1 MCQHLSRK
9 KYTWKKLFIIYS
21 KKTMVSI
28 NLVQT
33 AVNNKSS
40 VHRRY
45 VNIYFLLTESK
56 DVVLV
61 FCS

>member
-1 MCQHLSRK
+1 
-9 KYTWKKLFIIYS
+9 
-21 KKTMVSI
+21 MVSI
-28 NLVQT
+28 SLVQT

-40 VHRRY
+40 FHRCY

-61 FCS
+61 FCSFVGKPGGFPYIEGVSLVAGLCG